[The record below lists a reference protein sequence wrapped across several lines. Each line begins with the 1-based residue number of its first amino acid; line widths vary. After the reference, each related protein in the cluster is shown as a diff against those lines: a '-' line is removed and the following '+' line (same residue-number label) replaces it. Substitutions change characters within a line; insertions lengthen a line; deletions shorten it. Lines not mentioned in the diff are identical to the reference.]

1 MSEASGNR
9 TETASNRKLRRA
21 ERTEK
26 QASTPEQR
34 LADLSAMETTAG
46 AVGRLIEHR
55 LTAWVLGIEE

>member
-1 MSEASGNR
+1 
-9 TETASNRKLRRA
+9 
-21 ERTEK
+21 
-26 QASTPEQR
+26 